1 MTGHIPGT
9 TVLRRQNAESAAP
22 SRGTNHVA
30 LRAANERLVLSLI
43 RTHGQLSKAQI
54 AELSG
59 LTAQTASVICRSL
72 VDAGL
77 LTAGTRIRGKVGQP
91 FVPLSLNPDGAMF
104 FGLHVGGSR
113 AYLALVDFVGTVVAE
128 RVTKTGRVGL
138 AAAAGFAADAV
149 EDIRSGYDNAHNA
162 RIQGLGV
169 SIAPGSLA
177 RGSAEQPWDKAE
189 QTISELGH
197 TLDLFTCVS
206 SQAVAACSAELIY
219 GLGGAMSDFL
229 YAFVGHSVSGGLVQ
243 GGHIRFSRDE
253 GGANVG
259 RMMVPDGE
267 GGMVALNALA
277 ARYAAST
284 DPADGDRLSRGLAHA
299 AYAALSIFG
308 YEAVIVDG
316 VLPHGGL
323 QKIVVGMREAL
334 GEIGKG
340 GGSGLSVQLG
350 SLSRKPLALGAAC
363 LPLARRFFPESA

>member
-9 TVLRRQNAESAAP
+9 TVLRRQSAETAVP

-30 LRAANERLVLSLI
+30 LRATNERLVLSLI

-54 AELSG
+54 AELTG

-77 LTAGTRIRGKVGQP
+77 LAAGNRIRGKVGQP

-113 AYLALVDFVGTVVAE
+113 AHLALVDFVGTVVAE
-128 RVTKTGRVGL
+128 RTTRTSRGGL
-138 AAAAGFAADAV
+138 ASVTRFAVDAV
-149 EDIRSGYDNAHNA
+149 EEVRGGYDSARNA

-169 SIAPGSLA
+169 SIAPGSSA
-177 RGSAEQPWDKAE
+177 RGAAEQQWDAAE
-189 QTISELGH
+189 QMVADLGR

-229 YAFVGHSVSGGLVQ
+229 YAFIGHSVSGGLVQ

-253 GGANVG
+253 DGANVG

-267 GGMVALNALA
+267 GRMIALNMLA
-277 ARYAAST
+277 ARHAASE
-284 DPADGDRLSRGLAHA
+284 DSADCDRLSQGLAHA
-299 AYAALSIFG
+299 AHAALSIFG
-308 YEAVIVDG
+308 YEAVIIDG
-316 VLPHGGL
+316 GLPHASL
-323 QKIVVGMREAL
+323 QRIVVGMREAL

-340 GGSGLSVQLG
+340 GSSLSVQLG
-350 SLSRKPLALGAAC
+350 SLTRRPVALGAAC